1 MSKIDH
7 PQRFHDLDA
16 RRAFAMLLGIL
27 YHLSLSFGEFYGH
40 YQPVQ
45 DRSAHHLFDLFA
57 LATPLPTPRGSLNR
71 YQHRGLKG
79 AWVSL
84 GPAEAVV
91 VSGEP
96 EGGLGWSRRSIEAT

>member
-57 LATPLPTPRGSLNR
+57 LASMASACPSSFSSPDSSLT
-71 YQHRGLKG
+71 
-79 AWVSL
+79 
-84 GPAEAVV
+84 
-91 VSGEP
+91 
-96 EGGLGWSRRSIEAT
+96 WS